1 MWRHVAAE
9 LLSCS
14 CCLAGCVAV
23 SRSAVLLSGETKVN
37 NSWMGVSA
45 AAVKHHSP
53 HCSQLKP
60 RGRLVGAP
68 QRLTFEWQS
77 FWLSLANIEAAAEHN
92 SPLILDLRVS
102 PALLVVWYIGCMET
116 VASHHTVLTWLSSWS
131 RCSIDWKKK
140 MEWAPRLALFHLSL
154 KFSRELEPCD

>member
-1 MWRHVAAE
+1 MWRDVAAE

-14 CCLAGCVAV
+14 CCWTGCVAV
-23 SRSAVLLSGETKVN
+23 SRSAALLSGETKVN

-116 VASHHTVLTWLSSWS
+116 VASHHMSFCAQLIVQLVTMLH
-131 RCSIDWKKK
+131 
-140 MEWAPRLALFHLSL
+140 RLEEKNGMSPSFGFVPFVF
-154 KFSRELEPCD
+154 KIQ